1 MKVKISTIEN
11 TGLGAI
17 LKSWKESV
25 IKTEWRTH
33 PGWRLWRNRI
43 EDRGKRTQNTAES
56 AQNVKPRGGEKTGCK
71 PGFLNPTTPV
81 SQRMLQT
88 LKQGTHKRTHHTP
101 RQHRCSEPSQK
112 HCLKTQQNPARH
124 MWEKPYKRAQQRQG
138 WGVGTTGSTAGLC
151 RGSVGTPRGVARRK
165 RWTEGPGFSM
175 PEKDVERGTMRR
187 NLELKVLA
195 CARGCQYTETEM
207 NIDVRVYNR
216 NLGNP

>member
-112 HCLKTQQNPARH
+112 HCLKTQQNPARQ
-124 MWEKPYKRAQQRQG
+124 MWEKPFKRAQQRQG
-138 WGVGTTGSTAGLC
+138 WGVGTAGVTRLH
-151 RGSVGTPRGVARRK
+151 RGPVQR
-165 RWTEGPGFSM
+165 
-175 PEKDVERGTMRR
+175 ERGDTPGRGQKETLNWTARVLDAWEGRGTGDNEEEPGIKGAGVRSWLSVHWDR
-187 NLELKVLA
+187 NEYR
-195 CARGCQYTETEM
+195 CTCIQ
-207 NIDVRVYNR
+207 
-216 NLGNP
+216 